1 MLAAGRA
8 TLAAPPE
15 VTVNPE
21 GWRGQRASRSPHPH
35 RIAGAPYAGVD
46 SSPMTSLSPS
56 LASIRNE
63 LDATTTRLHALVDTM
78 DDAAWRTRP
87 GNGAWS
93 VAECIEHL
101 NLTSRAYVHIL
112 RDAIQDGRARGLTD
126 NAGRNRLDIVG
137 WMFIKLLEPPVKRMR
152 VTTTPPFVP
161 PSVAPRPNVVAE
173 YDELQQKL
181 IALMTEADGLALSK
195 IKVASPFNA
204 KFRYNMY
211 SAYRMIAVHQ
221 RRHLWQAEQAREA
234 MRAVSR

>member
-1 MLAAGRA
+1 
-8 TLAAPPE
+8 
-15 VTVNPE
+15 
-21 GWRGQRASRSPHPH
+21 
-35 RIAGAPYAGVD
+35 
-46 SSPMTSLSPS
+46 MTSLSAS
-56 LASIRNE
+56 LASVRNE
-63 LDATTTRLHALVDTM
+63 LESTTARLHALTDTM

-87 GNGAWS
+87 GSEAWS

-101 NLTSRAYVHIL
+101 NLTSRAYVPII
-112 RDAIQDGRARGLTD
+112 RDGIQDGRARGLTD
-126 NAGRNRLDIVG
+126 NAAGSRLDIVG
-137 WMFIKLLEPPVKRMR
+137 WMFVKMLEPPVKRMR

-161 PSVAPRPNVVAE
+161 PSVDPRPNVVAE
-173 YDELQQKL
+173 HDELQRKL

-211 SAYRMIAVHQ
+211 SAYRMIAAHQ